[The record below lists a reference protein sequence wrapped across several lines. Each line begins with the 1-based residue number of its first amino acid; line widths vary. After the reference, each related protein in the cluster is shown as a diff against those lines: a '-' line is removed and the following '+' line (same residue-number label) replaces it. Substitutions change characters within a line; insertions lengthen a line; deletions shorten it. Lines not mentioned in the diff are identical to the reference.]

1 MCNRQFQQRTAALN
15 VLKLDPMYGFI
26 HPRLAIRFQNGQSA
40 INVFNFEIL
49 HRVLSVA
56 VFFLWQ
62 LQHNDSRLKSS
73 SVPP

>member
-1 MCNRQFQQRTAALN
+1 MCNRQFQQGTAALN

-49 HRVLSVA
+49 HRVT
-56 VFFLWQ
+56 FCE
-62 LQHNDSRLKSS
+62 
-73 SVPP
+73 